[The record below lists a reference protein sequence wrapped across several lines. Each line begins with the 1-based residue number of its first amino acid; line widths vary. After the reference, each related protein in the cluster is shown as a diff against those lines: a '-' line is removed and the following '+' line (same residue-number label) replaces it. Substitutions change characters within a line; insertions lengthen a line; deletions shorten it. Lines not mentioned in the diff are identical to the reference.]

1 MSRFPNVHV
10 GFLRFL
16 EGLIK
21 GFIQG
26 FFRVPFRVSFR
37 VLCSVS
43 CRGFL
48 LGFFKALRFLWLAPR
63 VFRVSLGMHK
73 RIRLSF
79 SDSLGFHS
87 GFL

>member
-1 MSRFPNVHV
+1 MFHV
-10 GFLRFL
+10 G
-16 EGLIK
+16 
-21 GFIQG
+21 
-26 FFRVPFRVSFR
+26 VSYQD
-37 VLCSVS
+37 
-43 CRGFL
+43 
-48 LGFFKALRFLWLAPR
+48 FFKALRFLWLASR